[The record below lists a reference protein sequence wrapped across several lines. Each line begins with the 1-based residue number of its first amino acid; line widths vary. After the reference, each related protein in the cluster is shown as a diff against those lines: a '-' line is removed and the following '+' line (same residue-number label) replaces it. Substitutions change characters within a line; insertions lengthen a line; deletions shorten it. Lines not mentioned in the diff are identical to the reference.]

1 KSETNSEAS
10 SLLPKRSQSAST
22 IARLPFH
29 YDAEKSDDRDEK
41 DLASRYRYYSRLD
54 PRSNGQMR
62 MPHHVAPAN
71 FFSILPFGDGSSK
84 QGSLVTIFSIWNAM
98 VGSAL
103 LSMPWAL
110 NQAGFFLGVGLF
122 CGMPLIAFYTAYLI
136 IKIPQGLNLSGDAE
150 FPDICRYFWGRR
162 MERFATSFS
171 LVALFGGVIVYWILM
186 SNFLFG
192 TGTVIHDSISP
203 MFGDKQEEYV
213 FNNTCEVI
221 CVDDADAVEP
231 STSKDAIFHKFWQ
244 LKTVP
249 VYLAVIVLPLLM
261 FKDATFFQKFNGAGT
276 ISVIYIIV
284 FVLVKAFNCGIHMN
298 FTNDRAVEYAK
309 PADNH
314 FWSLTGTLSL
324 SLFLHNAILSIMR
337 HQRNPENNVRDL
349 SWAFVLTSLTY
360 FIVGVVFYIT
370 KRWVLVLNVG
380 VLIICIM
387 FAVLLPTVGTIIRFV
402 GSIIGLVYMFVLPC
416 AAYLKKLQMNGALTT
431 RDVVVHSILVALGVV
446 NCIGQFLIF

>member
-1 KSETNSEAS
+1 
-10 SLLPKRSQSAST
+10 
-22 IARLPFH
+22 
-29 YDAEKSDDRDEK
+29 
-41 DLASRYRYYSRLD
+41 
-54 PRSNGQMR
+54 
-62 MPHHVAPAN
+62 
-71 FFSILPFGDGSSK
+71 
-84 QGSLVTIFSIWNAM
+84 
-98 VGSAL
+98 
-103 LSMPWAL
+103 
-110 NQAGFFLGVGLF
+110 
-122 CGMPLIAFYTAYLI
+122 
-136 IKIPQGLNLSGDAE
+136 
-150 FPDICRYFWGRR
+150 

-203 MFGDKQEEYV
+203 MFGDKQDDYV

-249 VYLAVIVLPLLM
+249 VYLAIIVLPLMM

-276 ISVIYIIV
+276 ISVIYIII
-284 FVLVKAFNCGIHMN
+284 FVLVKAFNCGIHLN
-298 FTNDRAVEYAK
+298 FVNERAVEYAK
-309 PADNH
+309 PADSH

-370 KRWVLVLNVG
+370 FPLTKNCISDNLLNNYLPSDMLSSVARLFLLFQILTVFSLFSFLIRMQILTGLLGIENPKKRWVLVLNVG
-380 VLIICIM
+380 VLLICIM
-387 FAVLLPTVGTIIRFV
+387 FAILLPTVGTIIRFV

-416 AAYLKKLQMNGALTT
+416 AAYLKKLQLNGALTT
-431 RDVVVHSILVALGVV
+431 RDVVVHSILVALGIV